1 MNHKMLFN
9 ILEDIYKSCY
19 HTVFLEVCR
28 ACHIIPDGIFISKKP
43 YIGKPSDKFLN
54 SWEKELKN
62 TGVNLCEIL

>member
-19 HTVFLEVCR
+19 HIVFLEVCG
-28 ACHIIPDGIFISKKP
+28 AYHIIPDGIFISKKP

-62 TGVNLCEIL
+62 TEVNLCEIL